1 MPDLSFQIEDALA
14 TPNSAVPEIS
24 FKVRTTNADRGAIHS
39 IALRVQVQIEPVRRR
54 YTAAEQEHLKE
65 LFGEPER
72 WSKSLH
78 PLVWANVNLNV
89 SGFTGSTVIDV
100 PVPCTFDFNI
110 AVTKYIHG
118 LEDGEIPVT
127 LLFSGTIFHPGSM
140 GLQIAQI
147 PWDRAASYRLPV
159 RVWKE
164 MMDLH
169 YPGTAWLCL
178 RREVFERIEEFRAR
192 HGISSWEQTFERMLG
207 LTAGVR

>member
-1 MPDLSFQIEDALA
+1 M
-14 TPNSAVPEIS
+14 
-24 FKVRTTNADRGAIHS
+24 
-39 IALRVQVQIEPVRRR
+39 
-54 YTAAEQEHLKE
+54 
-65 LFGEPER
+65 
-72 WSKSLH
+72 
-78 PLVWANVNLNV
+78 
-89 SGFTGSTVIDV
+89 
-100 PVPCTFDFNI
+100 
-110 AVTKYIHG
+110 
-118 LEDGEIPVT
+118 
-127 LLFSGTIFHPGSM
+127 FSGTIFYPGPM

-147 PWDRAASYRLPV
+147 PWDRAATYRLPV